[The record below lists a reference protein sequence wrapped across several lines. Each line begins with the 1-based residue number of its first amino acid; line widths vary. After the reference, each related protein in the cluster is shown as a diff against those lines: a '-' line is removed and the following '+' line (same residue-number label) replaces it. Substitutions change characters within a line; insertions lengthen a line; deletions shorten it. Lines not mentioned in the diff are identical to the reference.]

1 MRSCLIWQT
10 TVWHFS
16 WNNISVSQ
24 FVLYSHTPKTVLRR
38 ISLLLGGD
46 LWLFSDVI
54 DSDDRFSDNDNISR
68 SSFYLTKWKSDLCWF
83 KAGRE
88 SSRQRFFLMVSAHA
102 EMNSNAQG
110 GISFTY
116 AKHQQEPQDAQWTC
130 PF

>member
-1 MRSCLIWQT
+1 MQYNETLFNLANYCLT
-10 TVWHFS
+10 HFS
-16 WNNISVSQ
+16 WNNIYVSQ
-24 FVLYSHTPKTVLRR
+24 FFLNSHTPKTVLRQ

-54 DSDDRFSDNDNISR
+54 DSDDRYSNNDNISR
-68 SSFYLTKWKSDLCWF
+68 GKSDLCWF

-88 SSRQRFFLMVSAHA
+88 SSRQGFFLMVSAHA

-110 GISFTY
+110 GSISFTY